1 MRESTFLTPLFVS
14 AVALV
19 VGTAAMADPRPLQFT
34 DQEYLENGIDPS
46 LPDPLNPLNPF
57 NRPPANFDPTRFVD
71 PLDGV
76 NDGGRATLQAN
87 GDIEVNEI
95 TGGYRHS
102 GGIIYYTVL
111 AKFNEGSFTDDA
123 AGVAARDI
131 ANFFVAY
138 IFPKAGG
145 PQFVPMFPNRRQDN
159 IFATRNGYFSN
170 NPLGLWRLV
179 FVKWADV
186 EDTPDPG
193 ECQELRDELAAENG
207 TDLDGTPRFRTEH
220 ELEDL
225 HDGGCIPLRSRDED
239 GSLPDTLL
247 PGEFG
252 GPQFAFR
259 WVV

>member
-1 MRESTFLTPLFVS
+1 MRKFILMTPFLVS
-14 AVALV
+14 AVVLV
-19 VGTAAMADPRPLQFT
+19 GGTAVMADPPALQFT
-34 DQEYLENGIDPS
+34 DQEYLDNGIDPS
-46 LPDPLNPLNPF
+46 LPDPPNPLNPR
-57 NRPPANFDPTRFVD
+57 NAPPANFDPTKFVD

-76 NDGGRATLQAN
+76 SSGRATLQAN

-95 TGGYRHS
+95 TGGYDHS
-102 GGIIYYTVL
+102 GHIIYYTVL
-111 AKFNEGSFTDDA
+111 AKFNAGSFTDNA
-123 AGVAARDI
+123 AGENARDI

-138 IFPKAGG
+138 IFPKAAG

-179 FVKWADV
+179 FVKWVDV

-193 ECQELRDELAAENG
+193 ECQDQRDELAEENG
-207 TDLDGTPRFRTEH
+207 LDLDGTPRFRTEN
-220 ELEDL
+220 ELQDAEEK
-225 HDGGCIPLRSRDED
+225 GCILLRSRDED

-247 PGEFG
+247 AGEFG